1 MQVNTIPFSTT
12 FENTQSISQVKG
24 TRPFVDKSI
33 SYIIQNQ
40 NGNLGTDKTENSIW
54 KSGLKLQDNCVAITI
69 SSNQDND
76 YFWITDENLNRL
88 CLITSDTAGSFNN
101 SPLKHTS
108 FFLPIGGGM
117 RIKIR
122 PSDEDGSDTLTNNF
136 IIWDVRVVQ
145 YLK

>member
-1 MQVNTIPFSTT
+1 MQVNTIPFLTT
-12 FENTQSISQVKG
+12 FENTQSLNQLTG
-24 TRPFVDKSI
+24 TRPFVDNSI
-33 SYIIQNQ
+33 SYTIQNQ
-40 NGNLGTDKTENSIW
+40 PGNFGSDKTENSIW
-54 KSGLKLQDNCVAITI
+54 KSGLKLQDNCVAITV

-76 YFWITDENLNRL
+76 YFWITDESLNRL
-88 CLITSDTAGSFNN
+88 CLITSDTAGSYYN

-122 PSDEDGSDTLTNNF
+122 PSDEDGNNTLTTNF
-136 IIWDVRVVQ
+136 IAWAVRVVQ